1 MPKSIRTF
9 IFLIFFI
16 SLFQNILTKDTNFL
30 HFEQKSDC
38 PNTKISSLG
47 ILISLSESE
56 ESSYETT
63 LTEEE
68 RKAYEDIIFLKRSFS
83 STLSVVPQSFS
94 PEKESYWKG
103 LDNLMLIFIIIAIFP
118 IVFILFYLIMRF
130 ACKKCVGPNKIKYV
144 TKGYRNL
151 TWAVMIIFSIATLTL
166 FSIIVA
172 KSLSVQNSMNNAFN
186 FAAEKI
192 STSDNTFTNV
202 NEAVNTFNKSNPTS
216 PLPTEEYMNNFKE
229 NINKFIED
237 TKERT
242 QQIIDGETKRGNIN
256 KAIFS
261 VYLIVMVSAYVFF
274 FIKKE
279 FLELAA
285 SIILFFAVPGLII
298 LEGYN
303 AKFFFYY
310 GDICDSVNGA
320 LYSNEFPVAGHSLGY
335 YYNCF
340 PTDIKATLYNIRY
353 KLYENVKDEG
363 ELYNTYKKVTEE
375 TFDPVFN
382 CDIVNS
388 VLPKIESE
396 FCKESLN
403 NMYTIVLML
412 TWTLLTALGVAIGAR
427 RLQVLIWKKKM
438 EIEEMIENRE
448 AII

>member
-1 MPKSIRTF
+1 MPKSLSTF

-166 FSIIVA
+166 FS
-172 KSLSVQNSMNNAFN
+172 K
-186 FAAEKI
+186 
-192 STSDNTFTNV
+192 
-202 NEAVNTFNKSNPTS
+202 
-216 PLPTEEYMNNFKE
+216 
-229 NINKFIED
+229 
-237 TKERT
+237 
-242 QQIIDGETKRGNIN
+242 
-256 KAIFS
+256 
-261 VYLIVMVSAYVFF
+261 
-274 FIKKE
+274 
-279 FLELAA
+279 
-285 SIILFFAVPGLII
+285 
-298 LEGYN
+298 
-303 AKFFFYY
+303 
-310 GDICDSVNGA
+310 
-320 LYSNEFPVAGHSLGY
+320 
-335 YYNCF
+335 
-340 PTDIKATLYNIRY
+340 
-353 KLYENVKDEG
+353 
-363 ELYNTYKKVTEE
+363 
-375 TFDPVFN
+375 
-382 CDIVNS
+382 
-388 VLPKIESE
+388 
-396 FCKESLN
+396 
-403 NMYTIVLML
+403 
-412 TWTLLTALGVAIGAR
+412 
-427 RLQVLIWKKKM
+427 
-438 EIEEMIENRE
+438 
-448 AII
+448 

>member
-1 MPKSIRTF
+1 MPKSLNTF

-47 ILISLSESE
+47 ILISLSETE

-202 NEAVNTFNKSNPTS
+202 NEAVNTFNKSNPTY

-229 NINKFIED
+229 NINKFIQD

-303 AKFFFYY
+303 AKFFF
-310 GDICDSVNGA
+310 
-320 LYSNEFPVAGHSLGY
+320 
-335 YYNCF
+335 
-340 PTDIKATLYNIRY
+340 
-353 KLYENVKDEG
+353 
-363 ELYNTYKKVTEE
+363 
-375 TFDPVFN
+375 
-382 CDIVNS
+382 
-388 VLPKIESE
+388 
-396 FCKESLN
+396 
-403 NMYTIVLML
+403 
-412 TWTLLTALGVAIGAR
+412 LL
-427 RLQVLIWKKKM
+427 W
-438 EIEEMIENRE
+438 
-448 AII
+448 